1 MSIWFEK
8 NDKELLL
15 CYAPDRKETLD
26 YVKHQIATNSDI
38 NIKKVFLV
46 NSALM
51 CSNDEEDYEETFR
64 FTIGKKDGNY
74 YKMNSDVLHTK
85 HTFYFFSKINITEKM
100 FVASRN
106 ISILRKI
113 DEMIERDCYIGGEW
127 EKNGGLAL
135 ETFRVLIERF
145 PKSAELDKYA
155 HSRIASVLKD
165 SFPEMDK
172 YEKVFEEFIAS
183 KDKLFTKYCENESE
197 NYYARIELAQFTI
210 AFDTLKE
217 MLLRADSI
225 SEPQWQEQIHK
236 ILKLLYTKYI
246 FCTREL
252 MFKGVDGYDKK
263 PDFILVDAN
272 GFIDVLEIKK
282 ASLPILTK
290 QASYRHNYVP
300 VREFSGMVQ
309 QLEKYIYCLNSLGD
323 KDPFFDKLTDRLS
336 NKVTPQVV
344 NPQGILLIGRS
355 NEFNEQQK
363 RDFELIKRRYKN
375 VADIMTY
382 DDLLSRLQ
390 NIIDALKQQ
399 I

>member
-8 NDKELLL
+8 NDDELLL
-15 CYAPDRKETLD
+15 CYVPDRIETLD

-74 YKMNSDVLHTK
+74 YKINPNVIHTK

-100 FVASRN
+100 FVAYRN
-106 ISILRKI
+106 ISILRKV
-113 DEMIERDCYIGGEW
+113 DEVIERDCYIGGEW
-127 EKNGGLAL
+127 EKYGGLSI
-135 ETFRVLIERF
+135 ETFKLLIERF

-155 HSRIASVLKD
+155 HSRIATVLKD
-165 SFPEMDK
+165 SFSETDK
-172 YEKVFEEFIAS
+172 YEKLFEQYIAA
-183 KDKLFTKYCENESE
+183 KDKAFNKVSANESVD
-197 NYYARIELAQFTI
+197 YYARIELAQFTI
-210 AFDTLKE
+210 ACDTLKE
-217 MLLRADSI
+217 MLSRADSI
-225 SEPQWQEQIHK
+225 SEPRWQEQIHK
-236 ILKLLYTKYI
+236 ILKLLYPKYI
-246 FCTREL
+246 LCTREL
-252 MFKGVDGYDKK
+252 IVKGVDGYDKK

-282 ASLPILTK
+282 ASVPILTK

-309 QLEKYIYCLNSLGD
+309 QLEKYIYCLNSLSQN
-323 KDPFFDKLTDRLS
+323 DPFFKKLSSRLS
-336 NKVTPQVV
+336 NQVTPQVV

-363 RDFELIKRRYKN
+363 RDFELIKRQYKN

-382 DDLLSRLQ
+382 DDLLFRLQ
-390 NIIDALKQQ
+390 NIIDSLKKQ

>member
-1 MSIWFEK
+1 MSVRFEK
-8 NDKELLL
+8 KDDELVL
-15 CYAPDRKETLD
+15 CYAPERIEALD
-26 YVKHQIATNSDI
+26 YVKHQIATNSNI
-38 NIKKVFLV
+38 SIKKVFLV
-46 NSALM
+46 NSELM
-51 CSNDEEDYEETFR
+51 LDSDEEDCEDTFR
-64 FTIGKKDGNY
+64 FCIGKKEGNY
-74 YKMNSDVLHTK
+74 IKINSEVFSTK
-85 HTFYFFSKINITEKM
+85 HTFYFFSEINITEKM

-113 DEMIERDCYIGGEW
+113 DDVIERDCYIGGEW
-127 EKNGGLAL
+127 EKHGGISI
-135 ETFRVLIERF
+135 ETFRALIERF
-145 PKSAELDKYA
+145 PKSAELNKYA
-155 HSRIASVLKD
+155 HSRIASILKD
-165 SFPEMDK
+165 SFPETDK
-172 YEKVFEEFIAS
+172 YEKVFEEYIAS
-183 KDKLFTKYCENESE
+183 KDKLFAKLSANENED
-197 NYYARIELAQFTI
+197 YYAKIELAQFTI
-210 AFDTLKE
+210 AYDMLKE
-217 MLLRADSI
+217 MLSRADSI
-225 SEPQWQEQIHK
+225 SESQWQEQIHK
-236 ILKLLYTKYI
+236 ILKLLYPKYI

-282 ASLPILTK
+282 ANVSILTK

-309 QLEKYIYCLNSLGD
+309 QLEKYIYCLNALGD
-323 KDPFFDKLTDRLS
+323 KDPFFEKLSLRLS
-336 NKVTPQVV
+336 NKVIPQVV

-363 RDFELIKRRYKN
+363 RDFELIKRQYKN

-390 NIIDALKQQ
+390 NIIDALKKQ